1 MLTPVDT
8 LVLFSHKTWL
18 LKFSPDSESCAY
30 PLIMSLLLI
39 ITFNN
44 VSMFALFV
52 LARIISVAYHQSIFP
67 DLTWL
72 LPTANSFHK

>member
-18 LKFSPDSESCAY
+18 LNFPPILRAV
-30 PLIMSLLLI
+30 PTL
-39 ITFNN
+39 TFNN
-44 VSMFALFV
+44 VSMYALFV
-52 LARIISVAYHQSIFP
+52 LARIISVAYNQSIFP

-72 LPTANSFHK
+72 LPIANSFYK